1 MFKTMPLY
9 KLVIIYVL
17 LIFVNCQKNS
27 INKNPYIP
35 DLKFDYDINLNL
47 PEYDNLKL
55 DIEFF
60 TFNENL
66 NFKDFDLIISRSG
79 SGSLHEILYFN
90 NKVYF
95 IPHLHSRDGHQSLNL
110 RYFKENSYSLKD
122 FEMPISKKISKEYL
136 NSLINPFSMQKI
148 LCYLTR

>member
-1 MFKTMPLY
+1 MIVFLPLESSFSAT
-9 KLVIIYVL
+9 
-17 LIFVNCQKNS
+17 IF
-27 INKNPYIP
+27 
-35 DLKFDYDINLNL
+35 
-47 PEYDNLKL
+47 
-55 DIEFF
+55 
-60 TFNENL
+60 T
-66 NFKDFDLIISRSG
+66 
-79 SGSLHEILYFN
+79 EIN

-95 IPHLHSRDGHQSLNL
+95 IPHLHSRDGHQNLNL

>member
-1 MFKTMPLY
+1 M
-9 KLVIIYVL
+9 
-17 LIFVNCQKNS
+17 
-27 INKNPYIP
+27 
-35 DLKFDYDINLNL
+35 
-47 PEYDNLKL
+47 
-55 DIEFF
+55 
-60 TFNENL
+60 FNENL

-122 FEMPISKKISKEYL
+122 FEIPISKKIDRKSTRL
-136 NSLINPFSMQKI
+136 NSSHSSVSRMPSSA
-148 LCYLTR
+148 